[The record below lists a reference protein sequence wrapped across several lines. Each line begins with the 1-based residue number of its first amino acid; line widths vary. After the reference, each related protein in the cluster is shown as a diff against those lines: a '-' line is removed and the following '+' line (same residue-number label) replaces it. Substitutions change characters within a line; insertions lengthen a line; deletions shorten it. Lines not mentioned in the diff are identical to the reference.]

1 MQIRNIFLYNAQ
13 SKDRITIDGTVVT
26 NNREPIEIGRKKTI
40 KDLQVHF
47 MDNYELA
54 VATGVTERLD
64 SIFLNVS
71 EFRGKVSELEI
82 KLLGRRNPIKFGLS

>member
-1 MQIRNIFLYNAQ
+1 M
-13 SKDRITIDGTVVT
+13 SV
-26 NNREPIEIGRKKTI
+26 
-40 KDLQVHF
+40 
-47 MDNYELA
+47 DNYELA

>member
-40 KDLQVHF
+40 KDLQVH
-47 MDNYELA
+47 
-54 VATGVTERLD
+54 VG
-64 SIFLNVS
+64 
-71 EFRGKVSELEI
+71 G
-82 KLLGRRNPIKFGLS
+82 